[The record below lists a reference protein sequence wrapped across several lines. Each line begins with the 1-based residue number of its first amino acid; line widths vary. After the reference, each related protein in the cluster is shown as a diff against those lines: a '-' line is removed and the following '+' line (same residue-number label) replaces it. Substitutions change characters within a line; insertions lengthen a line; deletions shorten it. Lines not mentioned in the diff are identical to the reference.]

1 MCVLVFCV
9 CSSYCVSKSVCARVF
24 AFMSVYEGLYVFEW
38 VPARLVKTDS
48 LVVSF
53 VFSLYW
59 CLCPWQKSARTHTC
73 LWRGCWRTLLGMCLF
88 FSMLSLCEFACVYVH
103 RCMWHIC
110 LLSLCL
116 CECVHTCVCVARML
130 GTFLRRWEK
139 RGFQCSRLLFHSSSI
154 ASLLLAPHAILQTQT
169 QTQTYTLYTYVKTST
184 HTQTQTS
191 RFTCY
196 VLTHTQAQ
204 FNTPAS

>member
-116 CECVHTCVCVARML
+116 CECVHTCVCGAHAGDIPPQMRETRVPML
-130 GTFLRRWEK
+130 EAPLPLFLYCLPATCATCNSPNTNTNTNIYIIHICK
-139 RGFQCSRLLFHSSSI
+139 NI
-154 ASLLLAPHAILQTQT
+154 N
-169 QTQTYTLYTYVKTST
+169 T
-184 HTQTQTS
+184 HTN
-191 RFTCY
+191 
-196 VLTHTQAQ
+196 A
-204 FNTPAS
+204 N